1 MSNNLGPPVPYRLG
15 SRNGSSN
22 GKKWPNEYLSRLVP
36 FTPDLLKRA
45 RYSLVSL
52 FCGGGGLDLGL
63 GFAGF
68 RTLVASDVAP
78 IFVDSVVNNI
88 PTARACKEDA
98 FQLTKETL
106 CNLAGT
112 DTIDLV
118 AAGPPCQ
125 AFSILGRRGAL
136 ADPRGKLTL
145 KYFDLVAEIQPR
157 AFIFENVPGLLTL
170 NKGEEWQRLLQYA
183 KDRTGYQL
191 YWKPL
196 NALTFGIPQARE
208 RVFLVGLREEFD
220 LRFPSKPSGPRS
232 RKLMGSM
239 AAVGGKGLPS
249 AWALQSVEGLPNHD
263 IRKHGDRVR
272 RRYSRIP
279 PGQRDRTDHTDRIDP
294 DRPSGTVLVGS
305 AAGGGRPH
313 IHPYE
318 DRVITVR
325 EGARLQSFPD
335 WYVFH
340 GGRTSQ
346 YRQIGNAVPPLLA
359 YEVGKAVAHA
369 LQELDARK
377 GARSCTQ
384 TCPTPGVP
392 GD

>member
-1 MSNNLGPPVPYRLG
+1 
-15 SRNGSSN
+15 
-22 GKKWPNEYLSRLVP
+22 
-36 FTPDLLKRA
+36 
-45 RYSLVSL
+45 
-52 FCGGGGLDLGL
+52 
-63 GFAGF
+63 
-68 RTLVASDVAP
+68 
-78 IFVDSVVNNI
+78 
-88 PTARACKEDA
+88 
-98 FQLTKETL
+98 
-106 CNLAGT
+106 
-112 DTIDLV
+112 
-118 AAGPPCQ
+118 
-125 AFSILGRRGAL
+125 
-136 ADPRGKLTL
+136 
-145 KYFDLVAEIQPR
+145 
-157 AFIFENVPGLLTL
+157 
-170 NKGEEWQRLLQYA
+170 
-183 KDRTGYQL
+183 
-191 YWKPL
+191 
-196 NALTFGIPQARE
+196 
-208 RVFLVGLREEFD
+208 
-220 LRFPSKPSGPRS
+220 
-232 RKLMGSM
+232 MGSM

-340 GGRTSQ
+340 GGSTSQ

-369 LQELDARK
+369 LQEL
-377 GARSCTQ
+377 
-384 TCPTPGVP
+384 
-392 GD
+392 

>member
-1 MSNNLGPPVPYRLG
+1 MKINKRPVVLFHQTLHLPDNIEAPVPYRIG

-22 GKKWPNEYLSRLVP
+22 GEKWPNEYLSRLAR
-36 FTPDLLKRA
+36 FTPSLLKRA
-45 RYSLVSL
+45 NYSLVSL

-63 GFAGF
+63 GFSGF
-68 RTLVASDVAP
+68 KTLVASDVAP
-78 IFVDSVVNNI
+78 IFVDSVVSNI
-88 PTARACKEDA
+88 STAQPCKEDA
-98 FQLTKETL
+98 FHLTKETL

-112 DTIDLV
+112 DRIDLV

-145 KYFDLVAEIQPR
+145 KYFDLIAEIQPR

-170 NKGEEWQRLLQYA
+170 DKGKEWQRLLKYA
-183 KDRTGYQL
+183 KDKTGYQL
-191 YWKPL
+191 YWKQL
-196 NALTFGIPQARE
+196 NALTFGIPQVRE
-208 RVFLVGLREEFD
+208 RVFLVGLREKLNFQ
-220 LRFPSKPSGPRS
+220 FPRKPSGPRS
-232 RKLMGSM
+232 RELMASM
-239 AAVGGKGLPS
+239 VGVGGKGLPS
-249 AWALQSVEGLPNHD
+249 AWALQSVDGLPNHE
-263 IRKHGDRVR
+263 IRRHGERVR
-272 RRYSRIP
+272 RRYSRIL

-335 WYVFH
+335 WYIFH
-340 GGRTSQ
+340 GGSTSQ

-359 YEVGKAVAHA
+359 YEVGKAVAHV
-369 LQELDARK
+369 LQRD
-377 GARSCTQ
+377 
-384 TCPTPGVP
+384 
-392 GD
+392 